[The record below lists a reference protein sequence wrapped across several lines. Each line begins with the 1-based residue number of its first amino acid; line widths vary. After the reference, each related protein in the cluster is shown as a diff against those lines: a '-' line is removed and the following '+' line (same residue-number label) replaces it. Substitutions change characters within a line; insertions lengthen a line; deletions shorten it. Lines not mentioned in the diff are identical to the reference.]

1 MVVDTA
7 EAFKRNY
14 LVCGLPEEAIS
25 EVWAMARC
33 ENHLARETLIRIN
46 EKSGDL
52 FVILDGQVKVM
63 TADGDVLAEPGPG
76 SVLGEMSL
84 VDDRPR
90 SAEVVCVGL
99 TKVARIP
106 AKELRAYMNAKRDVG
121 FIILANLARVLS
133 GRLRLAD
140 AKIDMLCDGDD
151 AWKNS
156 L

>member
-1 MVVDTA
+1 MA

-14 LVCGLPEEAIS
+14 LVCGLADEAIAQ
-25 EVWAMARC
+25 VWSMAKC
-33 ENHLARETLIRIN
+33 ETHLARETLIRIN

-52 FVILDGQVKVM
+52 FVILDGKVQVL
-63 TADGDVLAEPGPG
+63 TQDGDILAEPGPG

-90 SAEVVCVGL
+90 SAEVVCTGL

-106 AKELRAYMNAKRDVG
+106 AKELRTYMNANRDVG
-121 FIILANLARVLS
+121 FLILANLSRVLS

-140 AKIDMLCDGDD
+140 AKIDALCDGD
-151 AWKNS
+151 AWKDA